1 MDTLEMLWND
11 LKSAVS
17 FLPKPYTEYTIT
29 ERMDN
34 LCAARD
40 AGDELM
46 ENAWFSA
53 VLLNYK
59 PMAVK
64 LYKQHGSPL
73 KLDLSDIVSWFT
85 GAIMQAVENRSW
97 QKKEKNCNAGTVITQ
112 IVNTRYLAAAYYESN
127 LAIHK
132 ANFATVSLDAPLD
145 PDSDDT
151 RADLLA
157 SDLATPSEQY
167 SNANCIIQDL
177 IDDNKIVEA
186 IIAET
191 IAFND
196 CMKVTSKNVKET
208 DADGNV
214 KKYKRI
220 SSEFWPYRVVQILS
234 NLPENYEE
242 YFIDRYNID
251 QTKLKVGL
259 ERIRTSPNP
268 KLYKFLESTQECLR
282 SII

>member
-1 MDTLEMLWND
+1 MDTLEMLWDD
-11 LKSAVS
+11 LKTAVS

-34 LCAARD
+34 LCAAID
-40 AGDELM
+40 ADDELM
-46 ENAWFSA
+46 KNAWFSS

-64 LYKQHGSPL
+64 LYKQHGGPL
-73 KLDLSDIVSWFT
+73 KLDLSDIISWFT
-85 GAIMQAVENRSW
+85 GAIMQAAENRSW

-145 PDSDDT
+145 ADSDDT
-151 RADLLA
+151 RMDLLA
-157 SDLATPSEQY
+157 SDYPTPAEHY
-167 SNANCIIQDL
+167 SDANCIIQEL
-177 IDDNKIVEA
+177 IDNNKIIEA

-196 CMKVTSKNVKET
+196 CIKVSSKTVKET
-208 DADGNV
+208 DSEGNV

-234 NLPENYEE
+234 NLPANYEE
-242 YFIDRYNID
+242 YFTDRYNID
-251 QTKLKVGL
+251 ETKLKVGL

-268 KLYKFLESTQECLR
+268 KLYKFLESTKECLR
-282 SII
+282 SVI